1 MNLTTVGVISLV
13 NEDATVDFTE
23 NESRDQLWLNG
34 IPSDG
39 QPITEERFPYLW
51 LTISSYV
58 FATIVII
65 GALVSIVFTFIFK
78 NRK

>member
-1 MNLTTVGVISLV
+1 MGIISLV

-23 NESRDQLWLNG
+23 NESREQLWPIG

-39 QPITEERFPYLW
+39 RPITEQRFPYLW

-65 GALVSIVFTFIFK
+65 GAVVSIVFTLVFK